1 VSFFSTQAVYAAF
14 TEQILPPVL
23 IPLQYDAVSL
33 VPAVTVLQLAAA
45 NGVAD

>member
-1 VSFFSTQAVYAAF
+1 
-14 TEQILPPVL
+14 VL

-45 NGVAD
+45 NGVADWAVHVPDTL